1 MMDEGQQLARFRR
14 KHDALIMTWL
24 VLLVL
29 SLLHSVWSRP
39 SGFTGIQRTKRSE
52 VRTCLESQSICK
64 RNRTCASA
72 FNFVK
77 DKCTMKE
84 GSCNAESKYLVRC
97 ANSIDV
103 LREDAFPREPS
114 CKCFGYVVKKRLQK
128 CSDIYNSVYFNPCF
142 DEGVDIRDRITQTTP
157 VTRQPIVAKT
167 TATTVSYKK
176 ISTDVTKSPTK
187 KEGNFQSKNA
197 TSAPE
202 LSESEL
208 EELDLFF
215 AENDKTSRHGGSRP
229 KQKDIDDVTVTK
241 ATKLGDVLSTPQLV
255 VKETSSNELSTQVVK
270 LSERTLTIFEIVGIA
285 LGALVLVLTLI
296 GAIYCCK
303 RKKRRKYAEGKPQK
317 HTSPLISFQKEK
329 KRQKP
334 DTS

>member
-142 DEGVDIRDRITQTTP
+142 DSIIFLRMFRLFPFDVTTP
-157 VTRQPIVAKT
+157 LHA
-167 TATTVSYKK
+167 SH
-176 ISTDVTKSPTK
+176 SSNVTKSPTK